1 MCLVAESV
9 SNYVLFLNY
18 VMFLMFMQDVTN
30 DQHSKIEEALIDDIF
45 EPKTGG

>member
-1 MCLVAESV
+1 MLSFRM

-30 DQHSKIEEALIDDIF
+30 YQHSKIEEALIYNTS
-45 EPKTGG
+45 EPKTGD